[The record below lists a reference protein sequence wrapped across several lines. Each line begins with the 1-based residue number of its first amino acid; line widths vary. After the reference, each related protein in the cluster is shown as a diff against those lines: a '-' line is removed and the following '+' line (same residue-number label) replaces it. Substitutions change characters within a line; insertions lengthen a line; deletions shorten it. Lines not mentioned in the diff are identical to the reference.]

1 MKLIKFR
8 LSDFPLTSIDD
19 KSRTVWVR
27 GQGEQGSEEEVRIV
41 EGSEEE
47 VIEEDSEREGRAE
60 GRDKSREVGK

>member
-1 MKLIKFR
+1 M
-8 LSDFPLTSIDD
+8 TSIDD

-60 GRDKSREVGK
+60 GKDKSREVGK